1 MSQYRAYFVPGGVD
15 PWGLCVADQR
25 PLGIIIGSPKRTNS
39 SRKAFNDK
47 CGPFLELIYHT
58 YSSFHDLFT
67 TRYTPGWGEYSI
79 HKWIEYDHPKGEYG
93 VEFDKILRDSK
104 NCCEALKEI
113 RKLIYDYHRLGE
125 YGPSFVGP
133 IKVPLHRY
141 RNANHSTG
149 DLLDKFIDIAC
160 NQPPNLPP
168 LTRRVPEPVLIP
180 RRVPPITI
188 PRVVPPSFGPLPPGS
203 VHPPGIPPGPVHP
216 PGFIVPDVSQEA
228 QAAAAGVSTA
238 VVLYWIISEGSRLFP
253 PRNLLPIP

>member
-1 MSQYRAYFVPGGVD
+1 MGSSLVP
-15 PWGLCVADQR
+15 
-25 PLGIIIGSPKRTNS
+25 PK
-39 SRKAFNDK
+39 
-47 CGPFLELIYHT
+47 ELT
-58 YSSFHDLFT
+58 LRGNSSFHDLFT

-180 RRVPPITI
+180 RRVPPLRYLEWFHLHSALYLRDPFILL
-188 PRVVPPSFGPLPPGS
+188 VYLQGPFTPL
-203 VHPPGIPPGPVHP
+203 
-216 PGFIVPDVSQEA
+216 
-228 QAAAAGVSTA
+228 
-238 VVLYWIISEGSRLFP
+238 VL
-253 PRNLLPIP
+253 

>member
-1 MSQYRAYFVPGGVD
+1 MASIHGGS
-15 PWGLCVADQR
+15 CVADPETPWDHHWFPQ
-25 PLGIIIGSPKRTNS
+25 KNS

-180 RRVPPITI
+180 RRVPPHYDTSSGSTFIRPFTSGI
-188 PRVVPPSFGPLPPGS
+188 RSSSWYTSRARSPPWF
-203 VHPPGIPPGPVHP
+203 
-216 PGFIVPDVSQEA
+216 
-228 QAAAAGVSTA
+228 
-238 VVLYWIISEGSRLFP
+238 YKR
-253 PRNLLPIP
+253 